1 MRNTVKKIAFFLL
14 SLALLMTGCAK
25 EPQLLHDP
33 ERIVIAL
40 LDTGVS
46 TAAIGSDHLLPGWN
60 YVTESEDTED
70 LLNHGTAVA
79 SAILGC
85 ENAGVEGVA
94 PTALVAPLVVV
105 TEAEGETTG
114 VQPKTLAQAIRESI
128 DRYHA
133 DIICVGLGILK
144 EDADLLEAVRYADE
158 QKIPVIAA
166 VGNGGEGGQPLYPA
180 AWDTVLAVGSC
191 DKNGNRSAFS
201 QNGADVLAPGE
212 DLLLA
217 SNSGRPY
224 GVKGT
229 SFSTGYAAAHGANL
243 LMENPSLTP
252 AQLYKKLIEKAR
264 SCGGYLPQR

>member
-1 MRNTVKKIAFFLL
+1 MKKIAFFLL
-14 SLALLMTGCAK
+14 GMALLLTGCAPK
-25 EPQLLHDP
+25 PEILHDP

-40 LDTGVS
+40 LDSGVS
-46 TAAIGSDHLLPGWN
+46 TTAIGSDHLLSGWN
-60 YVTESEDTED
+60 YVTDTEDTED
-70 LLNHGTAVA
+70 LLSHGTAVA
-79 SAILGC
+79 SAILGSRSA
-85 ENAGVEGVA
+85 EVTGAAEDA
-94 PTALVAPLVVV
+94 WLIPLVVV
-105 TEAEGETTG
+105 TEVEGKTTG
-114 VQPKTLAQAIRESI
+114 VPPQTLAQAIRESI

-133 DIICVGLGILK
+133 DIICVSLGILK

-158 QKIPVIAA
+158 QKIPVLAA

-180 AWDTVLAVGSC
+180 AYDTVLAVGSC

-217 SNSGRPY
+217 SRSGRPY

-252 AQLYKKLIEKAR
+252 VQLYKELIEKAR